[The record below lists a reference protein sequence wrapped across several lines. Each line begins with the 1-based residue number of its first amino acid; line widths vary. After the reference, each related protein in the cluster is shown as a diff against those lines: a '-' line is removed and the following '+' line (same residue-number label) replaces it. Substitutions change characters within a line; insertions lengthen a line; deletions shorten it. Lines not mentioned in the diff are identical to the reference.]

1 MEAHPDEYSEI
12 SDIKNRYETLFNSND
27 KLRQEQQNIELE
39 YEREKA
45 ETNEYQKRI
54 NAEIMALTNDTQS
67 QQEEFNKIEDKKSQ
81 IKSEEEDNQKKKLD
95 KTSELGMILMAI
107 NNLYNK
113 CNEREGKTTLKYPVQ
128 GVAEPEDFNRWKTRA
143 DYAEQ
148 QMKMIIQLVKD
159 FQVIIKNWEEEERKL
174 AHK

>member
-67 QQEEFNKIEDKKSQ
+67 
-81 IKSEEEDNQKKKLD
+81 
-95 KTSELGMILMAI
+95 
-107 NNLYNK
+107 
-113 CNEREGKTTLKYPVQ
+113 
-128 GVAEPEDFNRWKTRA
+128 
-143 DYAEQ
+143 
-148 QMKMIIQLVKD
+148 
-159 FQVIIKNWEEEERKL
+159 
-174 AHK
+174 